1 MSSKFLIA
9 QIKKI
14 RNYKYESQKKGGD
27 TKNVDFVQKKTP
39 PFLMGM
45 EGNKWVFDL
54 TTNLIKIKS
63 LNLEFQMAIIYNI
76 CQ

>member
-1 MSSKFLIA
+1 MRKRKFLFSL
-9 QIKKI
+9 K
-14 RNYKYESQKKGGD
+14 RNIFFKYESQKKGGD

-45 EGNKWVFDL
+45 ESNKWVFDL